1 MLRASFVPPAPI
13 RQLRDYT
20 RLRYDLTR
28 EQTRY
33 WNRLEKLLEDA
44 LIKISSVASTLD
56 THSTRLMIEA
66 LIAGQRNPQVLADL
80 ALGPMR
86 RKRAALIEAL
96 NGRFDQHHAE
106 LARMLLS
113 NIDSLTNQI
122 DTLSNRIQE
131 LIDQMQDS
139 WGVDP
144 DGTTGPEAGKRQDA
158 AVKPVTQRL
167 DAITGISRETA
178 QTIIAEIGL
187 DMTRF
192 PTPAHLASWA
202 RLTPKTIQS
211 GTRSRHG
218 KAGKGNPYLK
228 GILGQAVAA
237 AANTQT
243 FIGER
248 YRRLA
253 RRTST
258 KKAIVAVSR
267 STLAIVW
274 HLLADPTRTYQD
286 LGVDF
291 HDNQLNKTRQTR
303 THVRSLEHLGF
314 KVTLEPIT
322 PQPQTT

>member
-139 WGVDP
+139 WGIDA

-267 STLAIVW
+267 SEAPRI
-274 HLLADPTRTYQD
+274 
-286 LGVDF
+286 
-291 HDNQLNKTRQTR
+291 
-303 THVRSLEHLGF
+303 
-314 KVTLEPIT
+314 
-322 PQPQTT
+322 